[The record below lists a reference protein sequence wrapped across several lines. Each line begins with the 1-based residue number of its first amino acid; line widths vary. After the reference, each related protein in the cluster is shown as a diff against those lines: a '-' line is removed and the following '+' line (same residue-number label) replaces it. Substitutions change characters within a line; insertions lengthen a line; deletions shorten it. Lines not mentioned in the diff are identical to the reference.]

1 MKTSV
6 KDARGGV
13 AENKTRGDRHAKWTL
28 TKTNPTTSP
37 KTQKGLRIGV
47 KLRLVRGGPIRDS
60 QGLTSTPYDRNDTRH
75 TPGQRITT
83 TSDRYNN
90 ERPPF
95 RQDASAARR
104 KARCERSQ
112 QEAAIR
118 V

>member
-6 KDARGGV
+6 KDTRGGV
-13 AENKTRGDRHAKWTL
+13 TENKARGDRHAKWTIR

-37 KTQKGLRIGV
+37 ETQKGLRIGV

-60 QGLTSTPYDRNDTRH
+60 QGLTPTPYDRNDARH

-83 TSDRYNN
+83 TRDRYNN

-95 RQDASAARR
+95 RQDTSAARR

-112 QEAAIR
+112 EAAIR